1 MGDKKIRLSVERDA
15 EREETRAKTNR
26 RTRRVE
32 KLKAQD
38 VGKAVGSPRT
48 ASSLEGEAV
57 ILSDKRLSDPANRG
71 QVADAMVAL
80 QKQQGNAYVQRVV
93 KRLQA
98 AAENEAREEYLEKTV
113 QDLQQQ
119 KGSGHPLEGETRK
132 EMEQSLGYDFDQ
144 VRLHTDGPAHKAA
157 EELNAKAFTMGTD
170 IFFSQKQGG
179 NLSSSEG
186 KGLLAHELTHVV
198 QQSEGNLTLPG
209 DKVKMGQ
216 PGDMYETEADKVAEN
231 AAMMASVQRQP
242 EEEEELLQGKL
253 ESNAL
258 QRQVEEEE
266 EEIQAEAEDLRL
278 QRQEEEEEEEPI
290 QTKRDDVLAQRQVE
304 EEGGSTG
311 AAPNPKTE
319 VIAQLKNAVEKL
331 RTGLEREQ
339 IKDLLHHAA
348 RCQVL
353 GADAAAKEALDEA
366 ADIAVAM
373 LKRKTAG
380 FDVQFAKREMVTELL
395 NAAADVLK
403 LGGDEKAVESAM
415 KKALDWAE
423 AQLALAVEKFKT
435 TPTEATARQVLV
447 KAADVM
453 LLGGDA
459 TEAMDLFMAWKEES
473 GKVAESA
480 TAG

>member
-231 AAMMASVQRQP
+231 AAMMASVQRQ
-242 EEEEELLQGKL
+242 
-253 ESNAL
+253 
-258 QRQVEEEE
+258 
-266 EEIQAEAEDLRL
+266 
-278 QRQEEEEEEEPI
+278 EEEEEEEPI

-423 AQLALAVEKFKT
+423 AQLALAVEKLKT